1 MEIYKVAKLNYY
13 GTERKDYYFNTEENA
28 RKDLT
33 KEDYIYKVEI
43 VVDEDGCIK
52 VAKEEKLVN
61 LLMLENEVKI
71 AKEKVEF
78 YGKLLEE
85 EKARKP
91 KTAKGEERK
100 AKNVA
105 EKERWYNEKVERLAR
120 AEEELAKALKNK

>member
-1 MEIYKVAKLNYY
+1 
-13 GTERKDYYFNTEENA
+13 
-28 RKDLT
+28 
-33 KEDYIYKVEI
+33 
-43 VVDEDGCIK
+43 
-52 VAKEEKLVN
+52 
-61 LLMLENEVKI
+61 MLENEVKI

-91 KTAKGEERK
+91 KTAKGDERK